1 MLILKL
7 REMGLEELTV
17 RMLVCWQNLLA
28 LHKTSGENAVSVVEG
43 RCHHPSLKFKHI
55 RGEEQKPLLLSTHK
69 KLVR

>member
-7 REMGLEELTV
+7 WETGLEELTV

-28 LHKTSGENAVSVVEG
+28 LHKTTGENTVSVAEG

-55 RGEEQKPLLLSTHK
+55 RGEEQKPFFLSTHK